1 MNIQLFI
8 EGREVELRDDVQF
21 PLTKVFDDLTNP
33 TKIIADFSKTI
44 AIPITKANSLIFGS
58 IYKLDRALVGGG
70 ALNIGVFFDPTR
82 KFLFKLVY
90 NSDVIMEGYG
100 KMNNVEGAYNV
111 TIYGKIGEVFQEMQ
125 KLSYNAADFETEA
138 EREKYFLRNPL
149 TYNLTMDRNL
159 IKASFDATTPQLA
172 MYDANGNI
180 ICDDTDIIGYCIT
193 NKGYNPNFDSKQV
206 EYFEGG
212 ELITKSLIKQIEEY
226 YPSLTNIEAVLG
238 NGVLDREYNEYRS
251 YYQKPYVYF
260 NKIVQQVIE
269 QMKTLTDYTIEL
281 DSDFFK
287 ENNPYWSKL
296 VYMLNPLDTSKV
308 TTASGVYLTDAH
320 FGGDYTFVSTNAVI
334 LNGGLPMVY
343 NNGADNIIK
352 NGLFDLLGTGHLGYE
367 TKVNGSLQFR
377 MECIGSGFS
386 YASALIFEFRRLKL
400 NGTEYD
406 KYVVCVSHPNVELGE
421 RQAIANSYGG
431 TIDVFVGADINGGYI
446 QNDNGYLIIPFVDM
460 MWLYLFEPF
469 TWELQVKGI
478 EGHATLSPIFG
489 NPGIVNFS
497 LTYSGA
503 ATDTFTIETS
513 KNVRSGGL
521 IMLNDY
527 MSSEPKPFDIF
538 IRYCKMLGLVIV
550 NDIYTRKIKVMT
562 RNKYFADYTI
572 EDWTDKIN
580 TERGVTI
587 ETVSFEK
594 KYVLFNS
601 DETGNALDEQYRK
614 AFKVGFGDKRI
625 TTDFDFNDET
635 DNLFSGVKPLV
646 TSTENYFDYDYFRI
660 NGIPKT
666 IQYEEVM
673 PSFFKKDGDKKTD
686 LNTSGAFA
694 FRCGNANFINFAGGL
709 ARYLR
714 LTDDSIYQKTNN
726 LYYYTTIDSLS
737 LTIYPI
743 IDFVYDTETAQYG
756 CLFNMPSKVYANE
769 TAIRP
774 NGYRGD
780 SVFIYDGFWKR
791 YIEERYN
798 VNNKKLTAYFD
809 LTPSDFYMFKFSK
822 FVKIENSLFIVN
834 KISDFDMNGTGSTKV
849 ELIGVTDITAY
860 TNGQVT
866 I

>member
-1 MNIQLFI
+1 MNLQLFI
-8 EGREVELRDDVQF
+8 EGREVELKENIQF
-21 PLTKVFDDLTNP
+21 PLTKVFYDLANP

-90 NSDVIMEGYG
+90 NSDVVMEGYG

-111 TIYGKIGEVFQEMQ
+111 TIYGKIGEIFQEMQ

-138 EREKYFLRNPL
+138 ERGKYFLRNPL
-149 TYNLTMDRNL
+149 TYNLTMNRNL

-172 MYDANGNI
+172 MYDTNGNI
-180 ICDDTDIIGYCIT
+180 ICNDTDIIGYCIT
-193 NKGYNPNFDSKQV
+193 NKGYNPNFDSKQY
-206 EYFEGG
+206 EYLSNE
-212 ELITKSLIKQIEEY
+212 EVKTKSYIKQIEEAQ
-226 YPSLTNIEAVLG
+226 PTLTNIDAVLG
-238 NGVLDREYNEYRS
+238 NGLLDREANEYRS

-269 QMKTLTDYTIEL
+269 QMKTITDYTIEL

-287 ENNPYWSKL
+287 ESNPYWSRL
-296 VYMLNPLDTSKV
+296 IYMLNPLDTSKV
-308 TTASGVYLTDAH
+308 TTASGVYLTDNQ
-320 FGGDYTFVSTNAVI
+320 FGGDYTFVSNNAVI
-334 LNGGLPMVY
+334 LNGDLPMLHTT
-343 NNGADNIIK
+343 GSDNIIK
-352 NGLFDLLGTGHLGYE
+352 NGFFDLLGTGHLSYE
-367 TKVNGSLQFR
+367 AKVNGSLR
-377 MECIGSGFS
+377 FS
-386 YASALIFEFRRLKL
+386 VPCNGIRFGDKSALIFEFRRLKT

-406 KYVVCVSHPNVELGE
+406 KYVVGVSHPNLSELQK
-421 RQAIANSYGG
+421 QAIANHYGG
-431 TIDVFVGADINGGYI
+431 TIDVFAEATISAGYI
-446 QNDNGYLIIPFVDM
+446 RNSGYYLVIPFVDM
-460 MWLYLFEPF
+460 MWRHYFEPF

-478 EGHATLSPIFG
+478 EDNATSSPIFG
-489 NPGIVNFS
+489 TPELYDFS
-497 LTYSGA
+497 LTYPGN
-503 ATDTFTIETS
+503 TMDTFTIETS

-550 NDIYTRKIKVMT
+550 NDIYERKIKVMT

-635 DNLFSGVKPLV
+635 DNLFSGVKPLI
-646 TSTENYFDYDYFRI
+646 TSTENYFDYVYFKQ
-660 NGIPKT
+660 NGIPK
-666 IQYEEVM
+666 IRQYNEVM
-673 PSFFKKDGDKKTD
+673 PSFFKKDGDKKSD
-686 LNTSGAFA
+686 LNVSGAFA
-694 FRCGNANFINFAGGL
+694 FRGLNANFSIYTTCFL
-709 ARYLR
+709 S
-714 LTDDSIYQKTNN
+714 DDSDNQKINN
-726 LYYYTTIDSLS
+726 LYWYSKINSTII
-737 LTIYPI
+737 TEYPI
-743 IDFVYDTETAQYG
+743 IDFVYNTDTTQYG

-774 NGYRGD
+774 HGYRGNA
-780 SVFIYDGFWKR
+780 VFIYDGFWKR

>member
-58 IYKLDRALVGGG
+58 IYKLDRGLVGGG

-125 KLSYNAADFETEA
+125 KLSYNAAYFETEA
-138 EREKYFLRNPL
+138 ERDKYFLRNPL

-193 NKGYNPNFDSKQV
+193 NKGYNSNFNSQQY
-206 EYFEGG
+206 EYLDDE
-212 ELITKSLIKQIEEY
+212 EVKLKSYIKQIEEA
-226 YPSLTNIEAVLG
+226 YPSLTNVDAVLA
-238 NGVLDREYNEYRS
+238 NGLLDREVGEYRS

-287 ENNPYWSKL
+287 ESNPYWSRL
-296 VYMLNPLDTSKV
+296 LYMLNPLDTSKV
-308 TTASGVYLTDAH
+308 TTSSGVYLTDDA
-320 FGGDYTFVSTNAVI
+320 FGGNYTFVSNNAVI

-343 NNGADNIIK
+343 NSGADNIIK
-352 NGLFDLLGTGHLGYE
+352 NGLFDLLGTGHLSYE
-367 TKVNGSLQFR
+367 TKVNGSLQFLVA
-377 MECIGSGFS
+377 CDGDAFGDT
-386 YASALIFEFRRLKL
+386 SALIFEFRRLKT

-406 KYVVCVSHPNVELGE
+406 KYVVGVSHPNLSIGQKQE
-421 RQAIANSYGG
+421 IANSYGG
-431 TIDVFVGADINGGYI
+431 AIDVFVEARIADGYI
-446 QNDNGYLIIPFVDM
+446 KNYNSYLVIPFVDM

-478 EGHATLSPIFG
+478 EGDLVQSPIFG
-489 NPGIVNFS
+489 IPELYDFS
-497 LTYSGA
+497 LIYLGD

-521 IMLNDY
+521 VMLNDY

-550 NDIYTRKIKVMT
+550 NDIYARKIKVMT

-601 DETGNALDEQYRK
+601 DETGNAIDEQYRK

-646 TSTENYFDYDYFRI
+646 TSTENYFDYSYFLF

-686 LNTSGAFA
+686 LNTSGSFA
-694 FRCGNANFINFAGGL
+694 FRSGNADFPLYMLCRI
-709 ARYLR
+709 
-714 LTDDSIYQKTNN
+714 TDDSIYQKTNN
-726 LYYYTTIDSLS
+726 LYYYTSIDFLS
-737 LTIYPI
+737 FTTYPI
-743 IDFVYDTETAQYG
+743 IDFVYDTETKQYG

-780 SVFIYDGFWKR
+780 AVFIYNGFWKR

-798 VNNKKLTAYFD
+798 LNNKKLTAYFD

-834 KISDFDMNGTGSTKV
+834 KISDFDMNGKGSTKV
-849 ELIGVTDITAY
+849 ELISVTDITAY

>member
-8 EGREVELRDDVQF
+8 EGREVELKENVQF

-90 NSDVIMEGYG
+90 NSDVVMEGYG

-149 TYNLTMDRNL
+149 TYNLTMNRNL

-180 ICDDTDIIGYCIT
+180 ICGDTDIIGYCIT
-193 NKGYNPNFDSKQV
+193 NKGYNPNFDSKQY
-206 EYFEGG
+206 EYLADE
-212 ELITKSLIKQIEEY
+212 EVKTKSYIKQIEEA
-226 YPSLTNIEAVLG
+226 YPSLTNIDAVLG
-238 NGVLDREYNEYRS
+238 NGLLDREVGEFRS

-281 DSDFFK
+281 DNDFFK
-287 ENNPYWSKL
+287 ESNPYWSRL

-308 TTASGVYLTDAH
+308 TTASGVYLTKSE
-320 FGGDYTFVSTNAVI
+320 FGGDYTFVSNNAVI

-343 NNGADNIIK
+343 NNGADNILK
-352 NGLFDLLGTGHLGYE
+352 NGLFDLLGTGHLSYE
-367 TKVNGSLQFR
+367 TKVNGSLQFLV
-377 MECIGSGFS
+377 ECDGTGFGDT
-386 YASALIFEFRRLKL
+386 SALIFEFRRLKT

-406 KYVVCVSHPNVELGE
+406 KYVVGVSHPNLSISQK
-421 RQAIANSYGG
+421 QAIANSYGG
-431 TIDVFVGADINGGYI
+431 TIDVFVEATISGGYI
-446 QNDNGYLIIPFVDM
+446 QNDNGYLVIPFVDM
-460 MWLYLFEPF
+460 MWLYYFEPF
-469 TWELQVKGI
+469 TWDLQVKGI
-478 EGHATLSPIFG
+478 EGNLVQSPIFG
-489 NPGIVNFS
+489 ISELYKFS
-497 LTYSGA
+497 LTYSGD

-550 NDIYTRKIKVMT
+550 NDIYERKIKVMT

-572 EDWTDKIN
+572 EDWTDKLN

-601 DETGNALDEQYRK
+601 DETGNAIDEQYRK

-635 DNLFSGVKPLV
+635 DNLFSSVKPLV
-646 TSTENYFDYDYFRI
+646 TSTESYFDYASFRI
-660 NGIPKT
+660 YGIPKI
-666 IQYEEVM
+666 IQFGEVM
-673 PSFFKKDGDKKTD
+673 PSFFKKEGDKKSD
-686 LNTSGAFA
+686 LNISGAFA
-694 FRCGNANFINFAGGL
+694 FRGVNADFIFPMDGL
-709 ARYLR
+709 ARSVK
-714 LTDDSIYQKTNN
+714 LTDDSITQKTNN
-726 LYYYTTIDSLS
+726 LYYYTNIDNLS
-737 LTIYPI
+737 FTTYPI
-743 IDFVYDTETAQYG
+743 IDFVYDTETKQYG

-774 NGYRGD
+774 NGYCGD
-780 SVFIYDGFWKR
+780 AVFIYDGFWKR

-798 VNNKKLTAYFD
+798 LNNKKLTAYFD

-834 KISDFDMNGTGSTKV
+834 KISDFDMNGKGSTKV

>member
-1 MNIQLFI
+1 M
-8 EGREVELRDDVQF
+8 
-21 PLTKVFDDLTNP
+21 
-33 TKIIADFSKTI
+33 
-44 AIPITKANSLIFGS
+44 
-58 IYKLDRALVGGG
+58 VGGG
-70 ALNIGVFFDPTR
+70 VLNIGVFFDPTR
-82 KFLFKLVY
+82 KFLFKLIY

-206 EYFEGG
+206 EGAGSLFYSFIKEAEGQHP
-212 ELITKSLIKQIEEY
+212 LLSNLD
-226 YPSLTNIEAVLG
+226 AVLG
-238 NGVLDREYNEYRS
+238 NGLLERELGEFRS

-260 NKIVQQVIE
+260 NKIVQQLIK

-287 ENNPYWSKL
+287 ESNPYWSKL
-296 VYMLNPLDTSKV
+296 LYMLNPLDTSKV
-308 TTASGVYLTDAH
+308 TTASGVYLTEDS
-320 FGGDYTFVSTNAVI
+320 FGGDYTFVSNNAVI

-352 NGLFDLLGTGHLGYE
+352 NGFFDLLGTGHLSYE
-367 TKVNGSLQFR
+367 AKVNGSLRFFA
-377 MECIGSGFS
+377 ECAGDGFGDT
-386 YASALIFEFRRLKL
+386 SALIFEFRRLKT

-406 KYVVCVSHPNVELGE
+406 KYVVGVSHGNLSTPQK
-421 RQAIANSYGG
+421 QAIANSYGG
-431 TIDVFVGADINGGYI
+431 TIDVFVEATISGGYI
-446 QNDNGYLIIPFVDM
+446 QNDNGYLVIPFVDM
-460 MWLYLFEPF
+460 MWLYYFEPF
-469 TWELQVKGI
+469 TLELQVKGI
-478 EGHATLSPIFG
+478 EGNLVQSPIFG
-489 NPGIVNFS
+489 IPELYDFY

-503 ATDTFTIETS
+503 DILTIETS

-550 NDIYTRKIKVMT
+550 NDIYERKIKVMT

-601 DETGNALDEQYRK
+601 DETGNAIDEQYRK

-646 TSTENYFDYDYFRI
+646 TSTESYFDYAYLYA
-660 NGIPKT
+660 NGIPRLKT
-666 IQYEEVM
+666 FDEVFT
-673 PSFFKKDGDKKTD
+673 SFFKKDGDKKSD
-686 LNTSGAFA
+686 LNISGSFA
-694 FRCGNANFINFAGGL
+694 FRGGNINFDSPTVTFDYIYL
-709 ARYLR
+709 A
-714 LTDDSIYQKTNN
+714 DDTQNQITNN
-726 LYYYTTIDSLS
+726 IFCYVAKFPLEFPILRITE
-737 LTIYPI
+737 YPI
-743 IDFVYDTETAQYG
+743 IDFVYDTETKQYG

-774 NGYRGD
+774 NGYMGD
-780 SVFIYDGFWKR
+780 AVFIYDGFWKR

-798 VNNKKLTAYFD
+798 LNNKKLTAYFD

>member
-8 EGREVELRDDVQF
+8 EGREVELRDNIQF

-100 KMNNVEGAYNV
+100 KMNNVEVAYNV

-193 NKGYNPNFDSKQV
+193 NKGYNPNFDSKQYEDISGTEV
-206 EYFEGG
+206 RTTSFIKIIEG
-212 ELITKSLIKQIEEY
+212 I
-226 YPSLTNIEAVLG
+226 YPSLKNIDAVLG
-238 NGVLDREYNEYRS
+238 NGLLDREWGEYRS

-269 QMKTLTDYTIEL
+269 QMKAITDYTIEL

-287 ENNPYWSKL
+287 ESNPYWSRL
-296 VYMLNPLDTSKV
+296 IYMLNPLDTS
-308 TTASGVYLTDAH
+308 TAIASSGVYLIDDL
-320 FGGDYTFVSTNAVI
+320 FGGNYTFVSNGAVI
-334 LNGGLPMVY
+334 LSGALPMAY
-343 NNGADNIIK
+343 NSGDDNIIK
-352 NGLFDLLGTGHLGYE
+352 NGFVDLLGTGHLGYE
-367 TKVNGSLQFR
+367 ARVNGSLQFLV
-377 MECIGSGFS
+377 ECDGTGFGDT
-386 YASALIFEFRRLKL
+386 SALIFEFRRLKQD
-400 NGTEYD
+400 GTEYD
-406 KYVVCVSHPNVELGE
+406 KYVVGVSHPNLSTE
-421 RQAIANSYGG
+421 QKQSIANNYGG
-431 TIDVFVGADINGGYI
+431 FIDTFVEATISNGKIY
-446 QNDNGYLIIPFVDM
+446 NYNGRLIIPLVDM
-460 MWLYLFEPF
+460 MWLYYFEPF
-469 TWELQVKGI
+469 TWELRVKGV

-489 NPGIVNFS
+489 IPNLYDFS
-497 LTYSGA
+497 LMYSGSEI
-503 ATDTFTIETS
+503 DTLTIETS
-513 KNVRSGGL
+513 KSVRSGRL
-521 IMLNDY
+521 IALNDY

-538 IRYCKMLGLVIV
+538 IRYCKMLGLVVV
-550 NDIYTRKIKVMT
+550 NDIYERKIKVMT

-572 EDWTDKIN
+572 EDWTEKIN

-601 DETGNALDEQYRK
+601 DETGNAIDERYRK
-614 AFKVGFGDKRI
+614 ELKVGFGDKRI
-625 TTDFDFNDET
+625 TTNFDFNDET

-646 TSTENYFDYDYFRI
+646 TSTESYLDYSYFQF

-666 IQYEEVM
+666 TRYDEVL

-694 FRCGNANFINFAGGL
+694 FRGGNADFEGSILMSN
-709 ARYLR
+709 R
-714 LTDDSIYQKTNN
+714 LSDDSIYQKAKN
-726 LYYYTTIDSLS
+726 LYYYTNIDDIYFD
-737 LTIYPI
+737 TYPI
-743 IDFVYDTETAQYG
+743 IDFVYDTETMQYG

-780 SVFIYDGFWKR
+780 AVFIYDGFWKR

-834 KISDFDMNGTGSTKV
+834 KISDFDMNGSGSTKV